1 MLVFGCVLL
10 VACAGAPCHWCA
22 AYNVSNRGGIYGK
35 PDIAAFGDQFGVA
48 WHDPSSG
55 QRRIYV
61 RDYKG
66 SWEATQSVA
75 INGANE
81 QDHLHIVFNDFD
93 AGSPYGIRYRRY
105 AYAETSGC
113 KPVALI
119 TPSSGYHTVEED
131 VR

>member
-1 MLVFGCVLL
+1 MGNVWSEPLL
-10 VACAGAPCHWCA
+10 LSQKSASHVET
-22 AYNVSNRGGIYGK
+22 
-35 PDIAAFGDQFGVA
+35 PDIEID
-48 WHDPSSG
+48 H
-55 QRRIYV
+55 
-61 RDYKG
+61 
-66 SWEATQSVA
+66 
-75 INGANE
+75 